1 MFTDEVIITAIVGT
15 ILFLILVVL
24 IFGITG
30 LYLRRRI
37 HYIKEKAALQFS
49 YEQAI
54 LQAQIEVQNQTL
66 QRIGQD
72 LHDNIGQLLT
82 LTRLY
87 LNVAEDLIV
96 EGEARQQIIQAND
109 ILNQSITEVRALT
122 KSLDSDFIKDF
133 GLVEGL
139 THELKRL
146 EKTGRFY
153 TQLNVSGD
161 TYLLGFQ
168 REIIFFRVTQE
179 LLNNTIKHSGASSIS
194 ISIEYGHNEFVIT
207 ITDNGKGFDYDATIN
222 QHMEASGAGLR
233 NIRHRIELIGGTCIF
248 CSGPAVGTTV
258 KLSVPSISH

>member
-87 LNVAEDLIV
+87 LLAEDLIV
-96 EGEARQQIIQAND
+96 EGEARQDIIQANER
-109 ILNQSITEVRALT
+109 S
-122 KSLDSDFIKDF
+122 
-133 GLVEGL
+133 
-139 THELKRL
+139 
-146 EKTGRFY
+146 
-153 TQLNVSGD
+153 
-161 TYLLGFQ
+161 
-168 REIIFFRVTQE
+168 
-179 LLNNTIKHSGASSIS
+179 
-194 ISIEYGHNEFVIT
+194 
-207 ITDNGKGFDYDATIN
+207 
-222 QHMEASGAGLR
+222 
-233 NIRHRIELIGGTCIF
+233 
-248 CSGPAVGTTV
+248 
-258 KLSVPSISH
+258 